1 MTRAMAA
8 RCVDLLRSYPMHHQ
22 LEVFLGVPFVTARRS
37 LSVWAFTIYVGAVD
51 MHREGPR

>member
-8 RCVDLLRSYPMHHQ
+8 RCVDLLRSYPMHPQ